1 MERCYQTSPITG
13 QYELVISPRA
23 YINTLRNNMRTYNTM
38 GDFLSTSPD
47 VTKNHDEAVRIMD
60 LETIIEYSKTTKT
73 WLLLSYRDIDNI
85 LKNSKDTIDVKYI
98 PNFLNSY
105 TVSTVLHNHLST
117 IRDRIANIDL

>member
-1 MERCYQTSPITG
+1 
-13 QYELVISPRA
+13 
-23 YINTLRNNMRTYNTM
+23 MRTYKTM

-47 VTKNHDEAVRIMD
+47 VTKNHDEAVKIMD
-60 LETIIEYSKTTKT
+60 LEITIVYSKTTKT
-73 WLLLSYRDIDNI
+73 WLLLAYRDIDNI

-105 TVSTVLHNHLST
+105 AVSTMLHNHLSI

>member
-1 MERCYQTSPITG
+1 
-13 QYELVISPRA
+13 
-23 YINTLRNNMRTYNTM
+23 M

-47 VTKNHDEAVRIMD
+47 VTKNHDEEVKIMD
-60 LETIIEYSKTTKT
+60 LEIIIEYDKTTKT

-105 TVSTVLHNHLST
+105 TVSTLLHNHLST

>member
-1 MERCYQTSPITG
+1 
-13 QYELVISPRA
+13 
-23 YINTLRNNMRTYNTM
+23 M

-85 LKNSKDTIDVKYI
+85 LKNSKDTIDVEYI

-105 TVSTVLHNHLST
+105 TVSIVLHNHLST
-117 IRDRIANIDL
+117 IRGRIANIDL